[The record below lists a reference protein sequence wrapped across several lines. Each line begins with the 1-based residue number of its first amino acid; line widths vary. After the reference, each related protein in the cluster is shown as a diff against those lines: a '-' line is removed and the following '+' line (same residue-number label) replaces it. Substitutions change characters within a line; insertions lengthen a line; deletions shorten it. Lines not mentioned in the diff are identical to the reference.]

1 MPATSNAE
9 REIPACTSVNPFA
22 STWYFGAQLKIPIR
36 TTYTKKLATLTTHT
50 QGFERMWRRKITRK
64 GTAGLSAGLAS
75 CSLYTSIGGNPI
87 DSGESDR
94 RFMSQKAPIAHTM
107 AGAQNAERQ
116 PKWVTR

>member
-9 REIPACTSVNPFA
+9 REIPACTRVNPLA
-22 STWYFGAQLKIPIR
+22 STRYFGAQLRIPIR

-50 QGFERMWRRKITRK
+50 HGFERMCRRKISRK
-64 GTAGLSAGLAS
+64 GTAGPSAGLLT
-75 CSLYTSIGGNPI
+75 CSLYTSIGGSPI

-94 RFMSQKAPIAHTM
+94 RFMSQKAPTVHTM

-116 PKWVTR
+116 P